1 MKFLLYII
9 RIVVNR
15 QLQYF
20 ESLWKPSS
28 SFTLKVA
35 SCLSFSLDWKTNPDG
50 QNKAEWFSR
59 EKPSS
64 IPFGF
69 RSKLCFRYSG
79 RLMSFLTSKLS
90 GEVTYVVKLIETK
103 GELGLYTF
111 IWLRTLG
118 MYDSIN
124 TLRSFLKGLDLE

>member
-1 MKFLLYII
+1 
-9 RIVVNR
+9 
-15 QLQYF
+15 
-20 ESLWKPSS
+20 
-28 SFTLKVA
+28 
-35 SCLSFSLDWKTNPDG
+35 
-50 QNKAEWFSR
+50 
-59 EKPSS
+59 
-64 IPFGF
+64 
-69 RSKLCFRYSG
+69 
-79 RLMSFLTSKLS
+79 MSFLTSKLS